1 MEKLF
6 LHIVLDE
13 KFPDSAY
20 DLFEA
25 TSPNT
30 SDYILL
36 GKKHPIKHLKKI
48 QPKRINYTKILNP
61 LFINSL
67 KKYQA
72 VFIHGMTKLNLEII
86 ARSSNEVNFVWIG
99 MGFDYYDLI
108 YDDES
113 NLYEKDTLNL
123 NKELASQIEKKQK
136 NTKIKFKIKNK
147 IHQLLYRKNK
157 NKKKT
162 LNKINYFSP
171 VLESEYNLI
180 KEKYSDFKP
189 KYISWNYGNLSK
201 ALITYKESEKNK
213 EINILL
219 GNSATATNNHK
230 EVIELLSN
238 TNLEKIDKVIMPL
251 NYGSKLYAEKI
262 KEFGISKI
270 GKKLKTIEIFT
281 PFDDYM
287 KLLETCKTV
296 IMNHKRQQAGFNIAA
311 TLYFGSRVILNEN
324 NPFYK
329 YYKNEGVILNNI
341 KELLDDSSLLHK
353 ELSKE
358 EKLNNKTIITKLRSW
373 DTALEKTKNLIET
386 VSKKP
391 PAKLSFL

>member
-13 KFPDSAY
+13 KFPDSAH

-61 LFINSL
+61 LFISSL

-72 VFIHGMTKLNLEII
+72 VFMHGMTKLNLEII
-86 ARSSNEVNFVWIG
+86 ARSSNKVNFVWIG

-108 YDDES
+108 YNDD
-113 NLYEKDTLNL
+113 NKLYEKGTLNL
-123 NKELASQIEKKQK
+123 KKELDRQTEKKQK

-147 IHQLLYRKNK
+147 IHQILYRKHK
-157 NKKKT
+157 NKKKI

-189 KYISWNYGNLSK
+189 KYVFWNYGNLGK
-201 ALITYKESEKNK
+201 AITTYKESETNK
-213 EINILL
+213 ETSILL

-230 EVIELLSN
+230 EVIELLSK
-238 TNLEKIDKVIMPL
+238 TNLDKIDKVIMPL
-251 NYGSKLYAEKI
+251 NYGSKIYAEKI
-262 KEFGISKI
+262 KEFGVKKI
-270 GKKLKTIEIFT
+270 GEKIKTIEDFI
-281 PFDDYM
+281 PPNDYM

-296 IMNHKRQQAGFNIAA
+296 IMNHKRQQAGFNISA
-311 TLYFGSRVILNEN
+311 TLYFGSRVILNEK

-341 KELLDDSSLLHK
+341 KELLDDPSLLHK
-353 ELSKE
+353 ELSVE
-358 EKLNNKTIITKLRSW
+358 EKLKNKTIITKLRSW
-373 DTALEKTKNLIET
+373 DTALEKTKQLIET
-386 VSKKP
+386 VSKKNT
-391 PAKLSFL
+391 